1 MDTRPLQQS
10 VRSSRGSA
18 EETTARANEE
28 ADPNIEDLP
37 EPKHAAWEAT
47 VVDCDKEKDEED
59 REQGEKD
66 KSAFAAARKGHYNEM
81 ALVRQM
87 MAARA
92 LEEDEDDSDDEDEEQ
107 EAEAEEEED
116 TAELESSVA
125 ANNGGWAAG
134 PDALHGLPKAAAGGA
149 TSIPVYSKVR
159 ELSTSP
165 DLESSVIVPDPLRCS
180 YVVKNDRRQKHVAWD
195 EATLAEHDLERGTRQ
210 KIEEPNT
217 PWMGSPQMSNENS
230 PVLVGTPEE
239 PLEPSEATD
248 GIISPT
254 RLALDGADMQE
265 RLQAWYRKEK
275 HRPSIQERWDIA
287 FAQPEEDADKSSSF
301 ADKRKQHYNEMN
313 LVRWAKAE
321 IEEEESDD
329 EDEKA
334 GDKPHDD
341 GGGKKRCAGESMPV
355 AHATK
360 DAD

>member
-210 KIEEPNT
+210 KNRGAQHS
-217 PWMGSPQMSNENS
+217 MDGF
-230 PVLVGTPEE
+230 
-239 PLEPSEATD
+239 ATD
-248 GIISPT
+248 VQRKLSRT
-254 RLALDGADMQE
+254 CWYSRRALGAFRGHGWHHLTDAIGAGRCRHAGKTASLVPQ
-265 RLQAWYRKEK
+265 RK
-275 HRPSIQERWDIA
+275 A
-287 FAQPEEDADKSSSF
+287 
-301 ADKRKQHYNEMN
+301 
-313 LVRWAKAE
+313 
-321 IEEEESDD
+321 
-329 EDEKA
+329 
-334 GDKPHDD
+334 
-341 GGGKKRCAGESMPV
+341 
-355 AHATK
+355 
-360 DAD
+360 